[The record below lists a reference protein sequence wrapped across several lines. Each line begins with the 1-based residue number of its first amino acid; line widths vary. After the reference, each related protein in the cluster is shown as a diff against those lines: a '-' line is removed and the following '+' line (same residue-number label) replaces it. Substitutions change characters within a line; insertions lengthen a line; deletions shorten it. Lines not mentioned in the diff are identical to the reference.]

1 MCIFLNSTWRTAAIL
16 EIVFGHNSA
25 VDFPISVKF
34 CTGMQNS
41 TLSAWTSSFLRQ
53 HGLATGRRI
62 PVQKKE
68 YSARRTSSWQGRRWG
83 HKMTAVG
90 LYQIVFFLALLSISK
105 LLTAYLSVF
114 VVNKRQH
121 IYNKHYLLTYCNI
134 LNYTPRSLLTEGQ

>member
-1 MCIFLNSTWRTAAIL
+1 
-16 EIVFGHNSA
+16 
-25 VDFPISVKF
+25 
-34 CTGMQNS
+34 MQNS

-90 LYQIVFFLALLSISK
+90 LYQIVFFLALLSVGK